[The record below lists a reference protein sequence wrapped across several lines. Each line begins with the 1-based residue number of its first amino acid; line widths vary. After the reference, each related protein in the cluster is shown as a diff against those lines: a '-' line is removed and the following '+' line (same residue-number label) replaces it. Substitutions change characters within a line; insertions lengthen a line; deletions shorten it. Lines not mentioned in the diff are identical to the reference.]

1 MPVRREAIGDF
12 RESGIAA
19 LPAVAVCAAML
30 LFAAV
35 TAALARISAWPLLSY
50 FQMTQVTLLGML
62 LLAFWVF
69 AKAALR
75 KTADPIAELRSR
87 MLDRLPLLLLP
98 AVVLPA
104 FLLGYTTAKTA
115 IPLVVGYSWDGF
127 FTHIDRLIFGDDAW
141 RISRAI
147 FGNSSRPFWAFW
159 YAIVWGTAF
168 VLATNAVALL
178 GRRAFVGTF
187 FTALMAAWLIGG
199 TLMAYAFSA
208 AGPVFA
214 PVFEPS
220 LATQFHPLQEI
231 ISRATGYR
239 PIGTAQEY
247 LLVAARETHV
257 AQKGGGISAFPSMH
271 LATVTIYVMAAR
283 RTFWLIP
290 ALVLWV
296 SIFIA
301 SAYFG
306 FHYWVDGI
314 VGTLV
319 AVGCWQGAAWLY
331 SKLPQAP
338 ERAMTLEP
346 AAA

>member
-1 MPVRREAIGDF
+1 VPVRPDTLGEF

-30 LFAAV
+30 LFAGF
-35 TAALARISAWPLLSY
+35 TAELAGISAWPLLSY
-50 FQMTQVTLLGML
+50 FEMAQVTMLGLLLLG
-62 LLAFWVF
+62 FWVF

-75 KTADPIAELRSR
+75 KADDPIGELRSR
-87 MLDRLPLLLLP
+87 IIDRLPLLLLA

-104 FLLGYTTAKTA
+104 FLLGYTTSKTA

-127 FTHIDRLIFGDDAW
+127 WANADRLVFGDDAW

-159 YAIVWGTAF
+159 YAVVWGTAF
-168 VLATNAVALL
+168 VLSTNAVALL
-178 GRRAFVGTF
+178 ARRAFVGTF
-187 FTALMAAWLIGG
+187 FTALMATWLIGG

-220 LATQFHPLQEI
+220 LAAQFHPLQEVI
-231 ISRATGYR
+231 ARATGYR
-239 PIGTAQEY
+239 PIGTAQQY

-271 LATVTIYVMAAR
+271 LATVAIYVMAAR
-283 RTFWLIP
+283 RTWWWIP

-296 SIFIA
+296 SIFIG

-306 FHYWVDGI
+306 FHYWIDGI

-319 AVGCWQGAAWLY
+319 SVACWQGAAWLY
-331 SKLPQAP
+331 SRLPQAP
-338 ERAMTLEP
+338 E
-346 AAA
+346 AA